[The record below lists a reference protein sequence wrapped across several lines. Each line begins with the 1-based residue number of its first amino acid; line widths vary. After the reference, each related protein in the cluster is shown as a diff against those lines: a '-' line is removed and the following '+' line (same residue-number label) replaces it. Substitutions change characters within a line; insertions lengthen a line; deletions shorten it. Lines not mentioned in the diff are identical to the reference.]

1 MKMVYVLIAAA
12 TVAAIGGATSFAG
25 SVPSSSAPTASPSIP
40 MEPRA
45 EPTAAVE
52 SELDSVIEGEVLEL
66 INVPNYSYLRLGA
79 KGATG
84 TEGTW
89 AAVSTASVK
98 VGDQARVSG
107 ATKMPGFTSTTLKRT
122 FAVIYFGSLD
132 AGGGA
137 TGLLPP
143 DGHGAAGAP
152 DPHAGGADPHQGMS
166 GKAAI
171 EVKKVDRASGP
182 NGKTVAEV
190 LGQRITLAGKTIRV
204 QATVVKA
211 TTGILGST
219 YLHVRDGSGDASAG
233 THDLTV
239 TTAAT
244 PAVGQVITIE
254 GVVVLDREIGAGY
267 SFPTLIENA
276 KVL

>member
-1 MKMVYVLIAAA
+1 
-12 TVAAIGGATSFAG
+12 
-25 SVPSSSAPTASPSIP
+25 